1 MRRGRRT
8 AARTSSCSKVN
19 GVARNAVVFPLLGAI
34 AVFMAGCAVADTGAF
49 NRLQDDM
56 VGLKKEMAALKAAPP
71 PAPGSAGGDAGES
84 QSLRKGFADLNA
96 DIDRMRTDQL
106 AASTRMDDAR
116 VEMQRITVRQD
127 EQDRALQEVR
137 GNGDRMK
144 EIEKRLATLE
154 ERTGKFAAP
163 TGGAPVPETPREWRS
178 PEEMYEV
185 GVGQVKGGNPKKGRE
200 TLSDFAVKYPDHK
213 LIPNALY
220 WKGEAFYAEKD
231 FENAILT
238 FQDVVD
244 KYPKGDKAPDAM
256 YKQGLSFL
264 GLKDSK
270 NARIVLDLVQRKY
283 PKSNAAG
290 MANKKLK
297 EIR

>member
-1 MRRGRRT
+1 V
-8 AARTSSCSKVN
+8 S
-19 GVARNAVVFPLLGAI
+19 GVLRNAVVFPLIGAI
-34 AVFMAGCAVADTGAF
+34 AAFTTGCAVMDTGAF
-49 NRLQDDM
+49 TRLQEDM
-56 VGLKKEMAALKAAPP
+56 EGLKKEMAVLKTAPP
-71 PAPGSAGGDAGES
+71 PAPASAAGRADAGEA

-96 DIDRMRTDQL
+96 DLDRMKTDQL
-106 AASTRMDDAR
+106 AATTRMDDLR
-116 VEMQRITVRQD
+116 VEMQRIAARQD
-127 EQDRALQEVR
+127 DQDRALQEMR
-137 GNGDRMK
+137 ANPERMK
-144 EIEKRLATLE
+144 EIEKRLAALE
-154 ERTGKFAAP
+154 DRVGKLAAP
-163 TGGAPVPETPREWRS
+163 PAAAPVPDSPRQWRS

-213 LIPNALY
+213 LIPNVLY

-264 GLKDSK
+264 ALKDTK
-270 NARIVLDLVQRKY
+270 NARIVLDLVQKKY
-283 PKSNAAG
+283 PKSRAAE
-290 MANKKLK
+290 MAKKKLR